1 MRRLAHAG
9 FVRSESLVPTLV
21 VLAAVVVACGLAT
34 GETAGTGG
42 SSGASAVA
50 PSAPAPA
57 PSAPAPPPRVLVL
70 QPLGEELSAVD
81 VDLVVTALR
90 EFYGFEVKRA
100 PAAALPDRAYYP
112 PRKRYRA
119 ERLLDDLAAHAQ
131 ADAFR
136 VLGLTGV
143 DISTTAHGVQ
153 DWGIMG
159 LATIDGRVSVMS
171 MFRCRRG
178 SRSAEHARQR
188 LGKVAV
194 HEVGHTLGL
203 EHCPIRGCL
212 MEDAR
217 GTNTTTDREYVLCPR
232 CRALLERAGLALP
245 PNPAPPWPEPA

>member
-9 FVRSESLVPTLV
+9 FVRSESLIPTLV
-21 VLAAVVVACGLAT
+21 VLAAVVVACGVAT
-34 GETAGTGG
+34 GETAEVDRGPED
-42 SSGASAVA
+42 ASAGA
-50 PSAPAPA
+50 TPLLATPE
-57 PSAPAPPPRVLVL
+57 PAPPRALVL
-70 QPLGEELSAVD
+70 QPLGEELSEVD

-90 EFYGFEVKRA
+90 EFYGFDIKRGA
-100 PAAALPDRAYYP
+100 PAPLPASAYYA

-119 ERLLDDLAAHAQ
+119 ERLLDFLGARVP

-203 EHCPIRGCL
+203 EHCPNRGCL
-212 MEDAR
+212 MEDAQ

-232 CRALLERAGLALP
+232 CRALLARAGFTLP
-245 PNPAPPWPEPA
+245 PNPVPPWPEPS

>member
-1 MRRLAHAG
+1 MKRLG
-9 FVRSESLVPTLV
+9 YTRSVRTETLFPTLL
-21 VLAAVVVACGLAT
+21 VLAAVLMACDVAT
-34 GETAGTGG
+34 GEN
-42 SSGASAVA
+42 AVA
-50 PSAPAPA
+50 SQPSPPASTPAPEPRPQA
-57 PSAPAPPPRVLVL
+57 PPRVLVL
-70 QPLGEELSAVD
+70 QPLGEELAAVD

-90 EFYGFEVKRA
+90 EFYGFDVKRA
-100 PAAALPDRAYYP
+100 PPAPLPAHAYHQ

-119 ERLLDDLAAHAQ
+119 EKLLGFLGASAP

-171 MFRCRRG
+171 VFRCRRG

-203 EHCPIRGCL
+203 EHCPTIGCL

-217 GTNTTTDREYVLCPR
+217 GTNTTTDREHLICPR
-232 CRALLERAGLALP
+232 CRALLARAGYELP
-245 PNPAPPWPEPA
+245 PNPAPPWPAPS

>member
-1 MRRLAHAG
+1 MKRLVHAG
-9 FVRSESLVPTLV
+9 FVRSESLIPTLV
-21 VLAAVVVACGLAT
+21 VLAAIVVACGVAT
-34 GETAGTGG
+34 GETAGPGREADAG
-42 SSGASAVA
+42 
-50 PSAPAPA
+50 PAPTA
-57 PSAPAPPPRVLVL
+57 PPAPGPAPVPPRVLVL
-70 QPLGEELSAVD
+70 QPLGEELSVVD
-81 VDLVVTALR
+81 VDLVVTALH
-90 EFYGFEVKRA
+90 EFYGFEIKRA
-100 PAAALPDRAYYP
+100 APAPLPAHAFYP

-119 ERLLDDLAAHAQ
+119 ERLLDFLAAHAQ

-178 SRSAEHARQR
+178 SRSVEHARQR

-203 EHCPIRGCL
+203 EHCPVRGCL

-217 GTNTTTDREYVLCPR
+217 GTNTTTDREHVLCPR
-232 CRALLERAGLALP
+232 CRALLERAGFTLP